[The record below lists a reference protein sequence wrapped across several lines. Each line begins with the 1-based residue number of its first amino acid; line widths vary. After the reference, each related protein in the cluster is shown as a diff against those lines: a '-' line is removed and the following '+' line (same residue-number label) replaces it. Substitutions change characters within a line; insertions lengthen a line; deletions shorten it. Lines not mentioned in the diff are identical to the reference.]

1 MANLDF
7 DPTQAVDPATGL
19 PLSRPIPGMA
29 AAAIPGI
36 LGVVSPGLWN
46 KQSPFPDSF
55 ADRFGNVKTTLP
67 GDEIPPNE
75 AGINATTGRA
85 SSIDDPTIGVNAAAI
100 ARRFPSAGAPGVMG
114 SKADFPPPAMAA
126 APSNATPPDVLQPQ
140 SVLTSVERRSGD
152 GPYAPNASRFEENAA
167 APPTTEEGGA
177 FPNGSLAQRAENGQA
192 PQGIQGLLG
201 ELFHNLGN
209 FRDANRLTLLAM
221 AGGLAGSQNW
231 GTGLSRAFTAAVPA
245 QRADIALGNQNA
257 TISYLASHGF
267 PPDLARSVGTNPQL
281 MQEAIGQMTG
291 LSPPK
296 AMTLQGPMGASLM
309 QWNPQTRKWENALG
323 GGAGGMAGNLPANWD
338 VMSEEQKLAT
348 LDPVTRGMVQT
359 YHEGGA
365 LPASRMAYTMGIA
378 KNIWPTYTEQDYNSQ
393 KTMANDLE
401 KNTPGSNGG
410 NLLKGLSSFEHVGDW
425 AQAAAKVGGWSGPN
439 MIGGSTV
446 GKAYTAGRTLLAD
459 PALTTA
465 LNEEKKEALHAGQEM
480 TNYYSQSGGG
490 EGERTANMTDS
501 TGASVTPAAKA
512 GAIRG
517 ELTLAKA
524 KIEMQLQKV
533 LSNPAG
539 KAFFNRP
546 ENQGL
551 LQRFQQNITKINHS
565 LAQLDPNGPEAA
577 QMRGQPQTQAAPQAQ
592 TAPGVSQPQ
601 MPMISNK
608 ADYDKL
614 PPGTSFL
621 GSDGKSYTKP
631 R

>member
-257 TISYLASHGF
+257 TINYLVSHGF
-267 PPDLARSVGTNPQL
+267 PPDLARSVGTNPEL
-281 MQEAIGQMTG
+281 MQGAIGQMTG

-309 QWNPQTRKWENALG
+309 QWNPQTRKWERVGTGGVGGGSSSGVGSVSPAAWDAMPVEQRLAAVSQEYGPEVASAVQAMYRGDATTPNRLAGLMPIATRVYGDFNANTYNTARKTQADFAPEGVSGKNITAIETALG
-323 GGAGGMAGNLPANWD
+323 HIDRMRNAGTNLGNFSTMPMLNAPYNFARGQVSPD
-338 VMSEEQKLAT
+338 YQRQVAAFQAT
-348 LDPVTRGMVQT
+348 AT
-359 YHEGGA
+359 
-365 LPASRMAYTMGIA
+365 
-378 KNIWPTYTEQDYNSQ
+378 
-393 KTMANDLE
+393 
-401 KNTPGSNGG
+401 GS
-410 NLLKGLSSFEHVGDW
+410 
-425 AQAAAKVGGWSGPN
+425 SG
-439 MIGGSTV
+439 
-446 GKAYTAGRTLLAD
+446 
-459 PALTTA
+459 
-465 LNEEKKEALHAGQEM
+465 E
-480 TNYYSQSGGG
+480 
-490 EGERTANMTDS
+490 
-501 TGASVTPAAKA
+501 
-512 GAIRG
+512 
-517 ELTLAKA
+517 LAKA
-524 KIEMQLQKV
+524 FRSAGMSDADINRWLTMFDKNSSPATIIGAADEGLHMLDSRLDAIADSYNRGMPASAAKKQAMDF
-533 LSNPAG
+533 LSGPARAIHDRIIG
-539 KAFFNRP
+539 
-546 ENQGL
+546 G
-551 LQRFQQNITKINHS
+551 
-565 LAQLDPNGPEAA
+565 
-577 QMRGQPQTQAAPQAQ
+577 GQPQPQAGPQAQ
-592 TAPGVSQPQ
+592 GAQPAQQPRPTAPQ
-601 MPMISNK
+601 MARVTSD
-608 ADYDKL
+608 ADYNAL
-614 PPGTSFL
+614 PHGATYIAPD
-621 GSDGKSYTKP
+621 GSVRSKK
-631 R
+631 